1 MIYGSQFCCFQ
12 GVLDLLGSS
21 KNITNGSQHEPGA
34 FRRSR
39 GFHGQYHDT
48 TYNCGSS
55 HYIIFF
61 IMFLFTIWVKTK
73 EEKKNNYQ
81 WSHYGWIRPLGM
93 CKKGFP
99 QFPSQKCCQN
109 HNFHKSSVGNPIP
122 EPMPWAIWAP
132 RIGPSHAIPNFKLF
146 LGFTTWLCPKIR
158 KIPPNS
164 ADSFEKTG
172 SQPPDFGV
180 FHGFP
185 WFHHQI
191 CWVLL

>member
-1 MIYGSQFCCFQ
+1 MGLNFVVFRASWIFLAPAKTSPMEANTSLALSGGVGGSTASTMIPHTTAGHPIISYFLSCFYSLSGSK
-12 GVLDLLGSS
+12 L
-21 KNITNGSQHEPGA
+21 K
-34 FRRSR
+34 R
-39 GFHGQYHDT
+39 
-48 TYNCGSS
+48 
-55 HYIIFF
+55 
-61 IMFLFTIWVKTK
+61 
-73 EEKKNNYQ
+73 KKNNYQ